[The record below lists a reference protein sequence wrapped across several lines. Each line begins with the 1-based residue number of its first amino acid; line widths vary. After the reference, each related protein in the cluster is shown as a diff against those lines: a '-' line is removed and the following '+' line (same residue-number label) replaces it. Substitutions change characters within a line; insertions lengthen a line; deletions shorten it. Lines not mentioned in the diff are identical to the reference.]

1 MALVRPGGSRH
12 ELVHVGVITTPAGT
26 AGPLR
31 LAALHTELAA
41 LLAEH
46 RPVSAAV
53 EELFFSTNSTTAM
66 AVAEA
71 RGVILLAL
79 GQAGVPT
86 WEYTPMQVKQSLTGY
101 GKASKAQVVKMV
113 RMVTGASARLP
124 DDAFDAVAVALCHH
138 AGRALA
144 PARRIS

>member
-1 MALVRPGGSRH
+1 MPGPQRLASLHTQLSALLSAHRPG
-12 ELVHVGVITTPAGT
+12 
-26 AGPLR
+26 
-31 LAALHTELAA
+31 
-41 LLAEH
+41 
-46 RPVSAAV
+46 SAAV
-53 EELFFSTNSTTAM
+53 EELFFSSNTTTAM

-79 GQAGVPT
+79 GQAAVPT

-101 GKASKAQVVKMV
+101 GKATKAQVVKMV
-113 RMVTGASARLP
+113 RMVTGATERLP

-138 AGRALA
+138 AARALS